1 MRKWFAR
8 AALLAGMQLVPQPA
22 LAADEDNAI
31 WTQFVLSGPVSGRL
45 GVFLY
50 GESRF
55 GQNASCLSQ
64 TVLAAGLGL
73 EPGHGYSLYAGYL
86 QVNTFTAAGPGPTE
100 HRLWQQA
107 TYPLGSLERLRISGR
122 TLLEQRWFDGFD
134 DVGVRVLQNVRFS
147 LPVTRGGRMQVI
159 AYGEGFF
166 NFNNADP
173 AVRMGVDQWR
183 GFAGINLALGAGR
196 SLEAGY
202 FHQDIMRR
210 GEDRINHVAQLTFSQ
225 RLGH

>member
-1 MRKWFAR
+1 
-8 AALLAGMQLVPQPA
+8 MQLVSQPA

-50 GESRF
+50 AESRF
-55 GQNASCLSQ
+55 GQNASRLSQ
-64 TVLAAGLGL
+64 IVLAAGLGL
-73 EPGHGYSLYAGYL
+73 DPGHGHSLYVGYL
-86 QVNTFTAAGPGPTE
+86 QVNTFTAAGPAPTE

-107 TYPLGSLERLRISGR
+107 AYPLGSLGRIRISGR
-122 TLLEQRWFDGFD
+122 TLLEQRWFDGSD

-147 LPVTRGGRMQVI
+147 LPVTHGGRMQGI

-166 NFNNADP
+166 NVKNADP
-173 AVRMGVDQWR
+173 GARIGVDQWR
-183 GFAGINLALGAGR
+183 GFAGINLALGEGR

-202 FHQDIMRR
+202 FHQDIRRR
-210 GEDRINHVAQLTFSQ
+210 GEDRINHVMQLTFSQ